1 MTRRKEWDRREQLL
15 GVGNRSGR
23 LGRIATLSEVRGITS
38 QLSHDLRIVAH
49 AIRHHRF
56 SLVNDYIR
64 FFRSR
69 SASHIR
75 GWR

>member
-15 GVGNRSGR
+15 GVGKCSDRLRS
-23 LGRIATLSEVRGITS
+23 IATLSEVRGITS
-38 QLSHDLRIVAH
+38 QLSQNRCTVAH

-56 SLVNDYIR
+56 SLMNDYIR

-69 SASHIR
+69 SAPHQPA
-75 GWR
+75 WR